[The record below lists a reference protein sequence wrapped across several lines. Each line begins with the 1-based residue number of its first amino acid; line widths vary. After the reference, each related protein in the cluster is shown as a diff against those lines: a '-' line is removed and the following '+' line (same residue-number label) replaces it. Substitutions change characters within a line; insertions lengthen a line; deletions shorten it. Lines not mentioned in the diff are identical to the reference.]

1 MNNQIISLI
10 RVEELKQEFEF
21 TQEQE
26 LSVHAE
32 NLATN
37 IYATSAYPQIHA
49 ISASGTCQ
57 EISGPLGSCNL
68 KTKEEDVETEG
79 NMIKRENTESMTLLI
94 TKKDSKVKSSKNE
107 QQDENQKED
116 EMNGIFIRHLDS
128 IHIDNSNHNPE
139 FFKDLQE
146 TSIEHNT
153 KEVLENIAKT
163 QEISEGKTEIA
174 IMNFEEPPDHTK
186 ININQETLKENHDGI
201 IINQGTLN
209 DNCYVSN
216 INQETVKEDHDG
228 TGMKQETLK
237 EDHGVFNQNQELL
250 KKDHAEITR
259 NQKTLEEDETTK
271 IQESLKANQDE
282 FDIFEE
288 ETPKEFKNLDNSMQ
302 ITNDNNPVKAKR
314 KSRNVRAES
323 DDFFDGLEDQLE
335 DQIED
340 LLEDQLEDQIKEHL
354 EDQLKY
360 QLEDHLKDQV
370 EYQLE
375 DQLEVQLEDHHEDQ
389 LKDQL
394 EDYLKVQIADHL
406 KDQHEDQ
413 LKDHLKDQL
422 EIQLEDQVED
432 RLKDHLKD
440 LLTDQPTD
448 QPSDQLSYQLSCQ
461 VTHQLEDQRDHG
473 KDHEV
478 KSRSSS
484 NQRDHIKFLE
494 TKSESNS
501 NQENEEINERESN
514 SGFSSEPGFYGYQET
529 ESGYQLNQDLQCET
543 KSQSMNH
550 HDKIRSS
557 SSSNKE
563 VLTEDLTALSA
574 ENYKVD
580 PVDNILDTEK
590 GETLESETMKHSD
603 NLEKVDK
610 GNAENIQSFN
620 DKEDKNAVD
629 KTKLKERFL
638 DLDDIKNMK
647 ENLISREEQNP
658 KEELEREEN
667 EDKEDKYQRRKEQNN
682 KMKEE
687 FKNKEE
693 ENQNGELIN
702 DNSGKQVSVESKD
715 VEENV
720 ERVKDLSAV
729 IDRKKIRD
737 NSSNINLGLVHS

>member
-1 MNNQIISLI
+1 MNNQIISLM

-37 IYATSAYPQIHA
+37 SYATSVYPQIHA
-49 ISASGTCQ
+49 TSASGTCQ

-68 KTKEEDVETEG
+68 KNKEEYFETEG
-79 NMIKRENTESMTLLI
+79 NIIKREKPESLTLLI
-94 TKKDSKVKSSKNE
+94 TKKDSKVRSSKNE
-107 QQDENQKED
+107 QQDENQKQE
-116 EMNGIFIRHLDS
+116 EMNGILIRNLDS
-128 IHIDNSNHNPE
+128 IHLNNSNHNPE

-146 TSIEHNT
+146 TSFEHNP
-153 KEVLENIAKT
+153 KEVLENITIT
-163 QEISEGKTEIA
+163 QEISEGKSKIA
-174 IMNFEEPPDHTK
+174 IMNFEEPPEDHNK
-186 ININQETLKENHDGI
+186 ININQEALKENLDGI

-209 DNCYVSN
+209 DDCHVIN

-228 TGMKQETLK
+228 TDMKQETLK
-237 EDHGVFNQNQELL
+237 EDHGVFNPNQELL

-259 NQKTLEEDETTK
+259 NQKTLEENKTTK
-271 IQESLKANQDE
+271 IQESLKADQDE

-288 ETPKEFKNLDNSMQ
+288 QTPKESKKLDNTMQ
-302 ITNDNNPVKAKR
+302 ITNDNNSIKVKGE
-314 KSRNVRAES
+314 SRNVRGES
-323 DDFFDGLEDQLE
+323 DDFFDCLEDQLE

-340 LLEDQLEDQIKEHL
+340 HL
-354 EDQLKY
+354 EDQL
-360 QLEDHLKDQV
+360 

-375 DQLEVQLEDHHEDQ
+375 DQFEDH
-389 LKDQL
+389 L
-394 EDYLKVQIADHL
+394 EDHL

-413 LKDHLKDQL
+413 LTDQLKDQL
-422 EIQLEDQVED
+422 EVQLEDQ
-432 RLKDHLKD
+432 LKDQLEDHLKD

-448 QPSDQLSYQLSCQ
+448 LPSYQLSYQLTNQ
-461 VTHQLEDQRDHG
+461 VTHQLEDHG
-473 KDHEV
+473 KDQEV
-478 KSRSSS
+478 KSRSGS

-501 NQENEEINERESN
+501 NQENAEIYERESN
-514 SGFSSEPGFYGYQET
+514 SGFEPGIYGYQKT
-529 ESGYQLNQDLQCET
+529 ESGYQLNQELQCET

-550 HDKIRSS
+550 HDEIRSS

-563 VLTEDLTALSA
+563 VLTDDLTALSA

-580 PVDNILDTEK
+580 PVDNILESEK
-590 GETLESETMKHSD
+590 GECATFLSFETLESETMKHSD

-610 GNAENIQSFN
+610 ENAENNQRFN
-620 DKEDKNAVD
+620 DKEDENAVD

-638 DLDDIKNMK
+638 DLDNIKNMK
-647 ENLISREEQNP
+647 ENVFSREEQNP
-658 KEELEREEN
+658 KEESEREEN
-667 EDKEDKYQRRKEQNN
+667 ENTFKEAKDKFSEYSEVVENLQILLYREDKEDKYQRRKEQNN
-682 KMKEE
+682 KSKEE
-687 FKNKEE
+687 FKNNEE
-693 ENQNGELIN
+693 KNQNGEIIN
-702 DNSGKQVSVESKD
+702 DNPGKQVSVESED

-729 IDRKKIRD
+729 IDRKRIRD